1 MTIIFTFIISLNEES
16 MIIFPFK
23 IIGLPSLRDV
33 EEKEEKESYNSI
45 KFFNDEFSFRM
56 FSPVKIGS
64 PPQDIIAFINFNY
77 NNLLI
82 GKLLQIPEKIYPI
95 SFYKGYKYD
104 ESYSFINITSK
115 NNTQKLDSKN
125 DICNEKLY
133 LFSNIR
139 DLEENIYTAFPNF
152 EFRIEKNT
160 KFINNSLY
168 GLIIGLQLKDDKK
181 YETNFFNQIIKKNI
195 ISSNVISFEFKNE
208 NEGFLILGKYPH
220 EYMPEKY
227 KEENFKMIY
236 PYWLKDAYLTNF
248 EINFQEIYSSIN
260 EEKYIIQKFA
270 KGYLLI
276 NIGLIIG
283 IKEYKNFVE
292 KQFLINI

>member
-1 MTIIFTFIISLNEES
+1 MKGKTFKIILMTTIFTFIVSLNEES

-23 IIGLPSLRDV
+23 TIGLSYLGDV
-33 EEKEEKESYNSI
+33 EEKESYNSI
-45 KFFNDEFSFRM
+45 KFFDNEYDFRM
-56 FSPVKIGS
+56 LSAVKIGS

-139 DLEENIYTAFPNF
+139 DLEENIYDKSLYTPFQNF
-152 EFRIEKNT
+152 EFRIEKDI
-160 KFINNSLY
+160 KLFNNSLY
-168 GLIIGLQLKDDKK
+168 GLIIGLQLKDD
-181 YETNFFNQIIKKNI
+181 
-195 ISSNVISFEFKNE
+195 
-208 NEGFLILGKYPH
+208 EG
-220 EYMPEKY
+220 
-227 KEENFKMIY
+227 
-236 PYWLKDAYLTNF
+236 
-248 EINFQEIYSSIN
+248 
-260 EEKYIIQKFA
+260 
-270 KGYLLI
+270 
-276 NIGLIIG
+276 
-283 IKEYKNFVE
+283 
-292 KQFLINI
+292 